1 MLDYTIADYCN
12 GHCAHWSECMKRA
25 GGKVLPPVFA
35 AAEPGDE
42 VAMWVSQTLALESFQ
57 ACLPKCFAIEV
68 LGAVLSLLLVI
79 PSGSE
84 AAGMYAQVAGA
95 VVCALLPGI

>member
-1 MLDYTIADYCN
+1 
-12 GHCAHWSECMKRA
+12 MKRA

-95 VVCALLPGI
+95 VVCALLPGT